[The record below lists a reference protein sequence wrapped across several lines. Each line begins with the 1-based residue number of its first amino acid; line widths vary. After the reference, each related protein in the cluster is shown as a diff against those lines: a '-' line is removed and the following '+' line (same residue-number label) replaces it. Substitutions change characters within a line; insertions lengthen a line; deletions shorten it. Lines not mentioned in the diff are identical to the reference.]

1 MFLRVSSILI
11 ISLGIFSFWSKT
23 VSPIPEPPIVPAY
36 MLADSP
42 WADSLIKTLSIEQ
55 KIGQL
60 FMVAANGRTTDE
72 EYYLSIDT
80 LIESYGL
87 GGLIYFQA
95 EPTQHTKL
103 VNRFQSKSRI
113 PMMNGIDGEWGLAM
127 RIDSLKPYPWN
138 MTLGAIQ
145 DNSLLYEMGAAMA
158 QECKSLG
165 IHFNFAPVVDVN
177 SNPLNPIINAR
188 SYGEIPQNVA
198 DKGLAL
204 MQGMQ
209 DEGVLACAKHFPGH
223 GDTETDSH
231 KTLPVIMHSKER
243 IDSVDVLPFKQLID
257 AGIASVMVAHLNI
270 PSLDSNIHRASTL
283 SPYIVDTMLR
293 QQLHFK
299 GLTFTDALNMKGVSS
314 YYESGKLEVEAL
326 LAGND
331 VLLFPEDIPGAF
343 EAIVRALKD
352 SLLLQ
357 SRIDESCLKILKAK
371 EWLNLNS
378 FSPLDTL
385 HVLDNAQNMQS
396 KFLINRLE
404 EAALTLV
411 KNEGNILPIQQ
422 LYQHSMA
429 VLPLGESDSDSFVNQ
444 LKRYTDIT
452 VFDPKLHK
460 ASDFDQLIISVHKS
474 TQSPWKSYK
483 ITDQENA
490 LIKDYSSQTNVSLVV
505 FANPYSLL
513 NSPSLSRVK
522 SLLIAYQ
529 NTHSMQ
535 SLAAQSIFGAIALNG
550 KLPVSIGA
558 QFKAGFGIE
567 TSTLNRL
574 KYTQIEAVSLNRDT
588 LALIDSIANYA
599 IDIKATP
606 GCQILIAKGA
616 KVVYNKC
623 FGYHTYDRLVPV
635 TEFDVYDIASITKI
649 AATLPILMQKVDA
662 NTYNIDAPLNQ
673 YLALD
678 DTCSKANLTSR
689 ELLTHQAQLWPWIPF
704 YKETLRKDG
713 SPNPSIYANSLQDSF
728 QIEVADE
735 FYMNN
740 QYLDTLEYAV
750 IHSQMR
756 KDKGYKYSDLGYYI
770 LKDIIEDQ
778 ESSSLKDLVQER
790 IYKKMGA
797 NFTTYHPLEKFSNGS
812 IVPTEYD
819 DYFRNQLLQGYVH
832 DPGAAMQNGVGGH
845 AGLFSN
851 ANDLAKLMQMYLN
864 GGSYGGTQFI
874 EKETLKEFT
883 SCQYCSSDNDNRR
896 GIGFDKPVLDG
907 TDGPSCKQASAHS
920 FGHTGFTGTIV
931 WADPAHDL
939 VYVFLSNRIHPKADN
954 LLLVQENIRT
964 RIQEVIYKALE

>member
-11 ISLGIFSFWSKT
+11 ISLGIFSFWGKT
-23 VSPIPEPPIVPAY
+23 VSPIPEPPIAPAY

-198 DKGLAL
+198 DKGLAI

-209 DEGVLACAKHFPGH
+209 EEGVLACAKHFPGH

-378 FSPLDTL
+378 FLPLDTL
-385 HVLDNAQNMQS
+385 HVLDNAQNKQPCH
-396 KFLINRLE
+396 
-404 EAALTLV
+404 
-411 KNEGNILPIQQ
+411 KNQDKNVHTSIQ
-422 LYQHSMA
+422 
-429 VLPLGESDSDSFVNQ
+429 
-444 LKRYTDIT
+444 
-452 VFDPKLHK
+452 
-460 ASDFDQLIISVHKS
+460 
-474 TQSPWKSYK
+474 
-483 ITDQENA
+483 
-490 LIKDYSSQTNVSLVV
+490 
-505 FANPYSLL
+505 
-513 NSPSLSRVK
+513 
-522 SLLIAYQ
+522 
-529 NTHSMQ
+529 
-535 SLAAQSIFGAIALNG
+535 
-550 KLPVSIGA
+550 
-558 QFKAGFGIE
+558 
-567 TSTLNRL
+567 
-574 KYTQIEAVSLNRDT
+574 
-588 LALIDSIANYA
+588 
-599 IDIKATP
+599 
-606 GCQILIAKGA
+606 
-616 KVVYNKC
+616 
-623 FGYHTYDRLVPV
+623 
-635 TEFDVYDIASITKI
+635 
-649 AATLPILMQKVDA
+649 
-662 NTYNIDAPLNQ
+662 
-673 YLALD
+673 
-678 DTCSKANLTSR
+678 
-689 ELLTHQAQLWPWIPF
+689 
-704 YKETLRKDG
+704 
-713 SPNPSIYANSLQDSF
+713 
-728 QIEVADE
+728 
-735 FYMNN
+735 
-740 QYLDTLEYAV
+740 
-750 IHSQMR
+750 
-756 KDKGYKYSDLGYYI
+756 
-770 LKDIIEDQ
+770 
-778 ESSSLKDLVQER
+778 
-790 IYKKMGA
+790 
-797 NFTTYHPLEKFSNGS
+797 
-812 IVPTEYD
+812 
-819 DYFRNQLLQGYVH
+819 
-832 DPGAAMQNGVGGH
+832 
-845 AGLFSN
+845 
-851 ANDLAKLMQMYLN
+851 
-864 GGSYGGTQFI
+864 
-874 EKETLKEFT
+874 
-883 SCQYCSSDNDNRR
+883 
-896 GIGFDKPVLDG
+896 
-907 TDGPSCKQASAHS
+907 
-920 FGHTGFTGTIV
+920 
-931 WADPAHDL
+931 
-939 VYVFLSNRIHPKADN
+939 
-954 LLLVQENIRT
+954 RT
-964 RIQEVIYKALE
+964 